1 MRRTMVMVMMMRT
14 MVMMMRTMVMMMR
27 TMARKRTQ
35 WAIRVQSDMILP
47 TITNRVRATEC

>member
-14 MVMMMRTMVMMMR
+14 MVMMMRAMVMMMR
-27 TMARKRTQ
+27 TSKRTQ

-47 TITNRVRATEC
+47 TTITNRVRATEC

>member
-1 MRRTMVMVMMMRT
+1 MRRTMVMVMMR
-14 MVMMMRTMVMMMR
+14 R